1 MQCCT
6 VLVIPRIAV
15 VKIIIIIVL
24 LFPFQE
30 IQESD
35 LEHFAN
41 VDMQYLATTMSE
53 ECFICSINHC
63 VCNESREES

>member
-1 MQCCT
+1 MQCCAI
-6 VLVIPRIAV
+6 LVVPRIGV

-30 IQESD
+30 IQEPD

-41 VDMQYLATTMSE
+41 VDM
-53 ECFICSINHC
+53 
-63 VCNESREES
+63 